1 VPAERLDSW
10 KEIAGY
16 LGRSVR
22 TVQRWERQEGLPVH
36 RLQHDRQGSVYA
48 LPAELDAWWEARRVG
63 LDDERAEGD
72 AEPETA
78 TAAPER
84 VAPEAAARVG
94 ALPGT
99 GGAQAVPAVQA
110 SGGRRLSWL
119 AAAALLAAALGVLL
133 LSRVRQADA
142 EPPRLAVLPF
152 ANLTGDPDREFLSD
166 GLTDVMIAELG
177 RRQDLSVI
185 ARSSVLAYKGAP
197 RAASVV
203 GRELGVDYVL
213 EGSLQEAGEQIRIG
227 VKLVRARDDVSL
239 WAESYDRPR
248 RDLLAVET
256 EVAARIA
263 DEIHLRLPTPEAA
276 RADPEAHIAY
286 LRGRHHWNQRS
297 EEGFRQGLAYF
308 QESVARDPGYAR
320 AWSGLADSY
329 MLMATYGYLGATD
342 AASRAREAAQRALSL
357 DAGLGEA
364 HASLALVLYYAD
376 WDLAGAEQEFRRA
389 IQLSPSYAG
398 ARLWL
403 GRLYANQGR
412 IEEARAVLRQG
423 LDVDPANVSLEAN
436 LAYCDLYAGRAEQA
450 LRQFEAAARR
460 RPARFALA
468 VDRARAL
475 LVLGR
480 TAEALGLLEP
490 ALGGGRDPH
499 VVTLLAYAYGRAG
512 RTADAERLLREL
524 ESLAGSGSL
533 DLSLLAIVRAALGR
547 EAEALDAL
555 EQAVEQRLGSALTM
569 KVDPELAS
577 LRRQPRFQ
585 ALIARVGL

>member
-1 VPAERLDSW
+1 MPAERLDSW

-36 RLQHDRQGSVYA
+36 RLQHDRLGSVYA

-63 LDDERAEGD
+63 LGAEPADGEPASPEGD
-72 AEPETA
+72 QPPGGRNAASAPA
-78 TAAPER
+78 GAGGGLPAAAPVPGR
-84 VAPEAAARVG
+84 RRFLLIVAGTVLASAAAI
-94 ALPGT
+94 
-99 GGAQAVPAVQA
+99 
-110 SGGRRLSWL
+110 
-119 AAAALLAAALGVLL
+119 LL
-133 LSRVRQADA
+133 LRGRPAGA
-142 EPPRLAVLPF
+142 GAPRLAVLPF
-152 ANLTGDPDREFLSD
+152 ANLTGDLDREFLSD
-166 GLTDVMIAELG
+166 GFTDVMIAELG

-197 RAASVV
+197 RAASAV

-213 EGSLQEAGEQIRIG
+213 EGSLQETGQQIRIG

-248 RDLLAVET
+248 RDLLSVES
-256 EVAARIA
+256 EVAARVA
-263 DEIHLRLPTPEAA
+263 DEIHLRLPAPEAA

-342 AASRAREAAQRALSL
+342 AARRAREAAQKALAL

-490 ALGGGRDPH
+490 ALENGRDPH

-512 RTADAERLLREL
+512 RAAEAERLLREL
-524 ESLAGSGSL
+524 EGLADSGSL

-547 EAEALDAL
+547 ETEALDAL